1 MDPEILKEL
10 EKLKDKIPPELL
22 VSTIRSLYFQT
33 AWELCKELLEVGI
46 DKNLVWEL
54 QLEIAR
60 KTGIQG
66 ANSIRSFQFSGPNL
80 LKLAKSF
87 MFAALNMGVKSD
99 LHLISPEK
107 CELTFKK
114 NCGHGLKIKEYD
126 LPFTCSEWCEEHFNS
141 ELQSLDPNF
150 KIKLIEGLP
159 QGKNYCRFCITKI
172 KK

>member
-107 CELTFKK
+107 CELKYRK
-114 NCGHGLKIKEYD
+114 NEPI
-126 LPFTCSEWCEEHFNS
+126 
-141 ELQSLDPNF
+141 
-150 KIKLIEGLP
+150 
-159 QGKNYCRFCITKI
+159 
-172 KK
+172 